1 MSLFRRRRAG
11 DPGAAVGIAPR
22 RPHAG
27 VLRRERRALVRA
39 REVELRNLGGLVA
52 EMYRR
57 GGAFRDD
64 LLAENCAQVVG
75 IDARIAEIDAILDSN
90 RATCTCGAPIF
101 RGSHFCANCGRAIE
115 APAANAEVED
125 TVIERAARGDA

>member
-39 REVELRNLGGLVA
+39 RDVQLRNLGGLVA

-57 GGAFRDD
+57 GAAFRDD
-64 LLAENCAQVVG
+64 LLAESCAQVVG
-75 IDARIAEIDAILDSN
+75 IDARIAEIDALLDSS
-90 RATCTCGAPIF
+90 RVVCTCGAPIF
-101 RGSHFCANCGRAIE
+101 PGSHFCANCGRGVE
-115 APAANAEVED
+115 APAKDDAVED
-125 TVIERAARGDA
+125 TRIERPVRGDA